1 MGGGKI
7 QNRIFAAQFLKH
19 WDMKR
24 IALFILPLL
33 VLVGCKDDSQMEIS
47 NTLLNEFDCI
57 NFESY
62 GSITFKQGNER
73 SILISGPRK
82 MVKNL
87 DYKVSNG
94 QLLLTSKSSLHFA
107 NTDGVHVIITAPDL
121 SRVVLDGA
129 GAFSFNGLNLDHD
142 LYMRCAGACKIR
154 TTDLQCADF
163 TLNYS
168 GVGEFDGLNL
178 RCENVDVS
186 VSGVGKAH
194 LNVECRNNLSVKL
207 GGVGSITVSGTTK
220 HLNLSSDGVG
230 SVNVTGLTVLA
241 E

>member
-1 MGGGKI
+1 
-7 QNRIFAAQFLKH
+7 
-19 WDMKR
+19 MKR

-33 VLVGCKDDSQMEIS
+33 VLVGCKDDSQMEVS
-47 NTLLNEFDCI
+47 HDLLNEFDCI

-62 GSITFKQGNER
+62 GNITFKQGNAR
-73 SILISGPRK
+73 TILISGPRK
-82 MVKNL
+82 MVKRL
-87 DYKVSNG
+87 RYKVQNG
-94 QLLLTSKSSLHFA
+94 ELLIDSK
-107 NTDGVHVIITAPDL
+107 DGVGVVNASSDVRIVISAPDL

-129 GAFSFNGLNLDHD
+129 GEFSFNGLNLNHD
-142 LYMRCAGACKIR
+142 LYMRCGGACKIR

-178 RCENVDVS
+178 RCENVNVS

-207 GGVGSITVSGTTK
+207 DGVGSITVSGTTK

>member
-1 MGGGKI
+1 
-7 QNRIFAAQFLKH
+7 
-19 WDMKR
+19 MKR

-33 VLVGCKDDSQMEIS
+33 VLVGCKDDSLEVSQD
-47 NTLLNEFDCI
+47 LLNEFDCI

-62 GSITFKQGNER
+62 GNITFKQGNAR
-73 SILISGPRK
+73 TILISGPRK
-82 MVKNL
+82 MVKRL
-87 DYKVSNG
+87 RYKVQNG
-94 QLLLTSKSSLHFA
+94 ELLIDSK
-107 NTDGVHVIITAPDL
+107 DGVGVVNASSDVRIVISAPDL
-121 SRVVLDGA
+121 SRVVLNGA
-129 GAFSFNGLNLDHD
+129 GEFSFNGLNLNHD
-142 LYMRCAGACKIR
+142 LYMRCGGACKIR

-178 RCENVDVS
+178 RCENVNVS

-207 GGVGSITVSGTTK
+207 DGVGSITVSGTTK